1 MKRLAALS
9 AGLLVASLVAARA
22 SAFPWPGRARMV
34 EERLSSGTLEEKR
47 WAAGELGSLSP
58 AMAHRAVALA
68 LSDADRAVSLRGA
81 RRAAECGFDDLGES
95 VLPWLKGTDRE
106 LGRAALDLLALAP
119 RAAVLADVARLLGSG
134 ELELRLAAARVLRRV
149 ARSDAALV
157 RPALRAALDDNEPR
171 VRAASVEALGHVG
184 DAQDVLALGLRLEDT
199 DAPVRLRAAV
209 ALGALGEA
217 SAERV
222 LLGALDD
229 RELAVRQACLRSLG
243 ALGRTSSVAPLLV
256 EARRLPYGSTQKV
269 AIESLGGIVSTEAAS
284 GLVGLLGRA
293 QARTEL
299 ERAIAAQADLALP
312 PLRVCLEQA
321 VGTEL
326 GACAQLWMA
335 RAQPSGRLL
344 EFARAGRID
353 EASLLTALARSPRPD
368 EASIVYALE
377 RLHDDDP
384 AVRAASRQVLGRI
397 QRWEPAWREPVR
409 AAAEARASAPAERA
423 ELVRLLVGDSDAR
436 SVRLARSFSKSTA
449 IGLRRSAAAL
459 LVRAHPS
466 LEQARQSF
474 ADAELRGAVA
484 RALRDELPESLG
496 LGLLE
501 SYGQRGRA
509 ERAALR
515 EAFLGFSP
523 GASGAVIQALGRELE
538 ASREDEA
545 AELLGV
551 LVRLDEA
558 TPLLL
563 ARAHKGAPS
572 ERRALAQW
580 AALRPDGELSRA
592 LVQDPALEVR
602 ALAWQSA
609 GRFGLA
615 AGAASEG
622 EGASRRERLAK
633 LSARLQALV
642 RSGAALGPPV
652 NGPSDA
658 DLALSTDADPAV
670 RLLALGILHYSG
682 GAVAAAEER
691 LRLDE
696 HPAVRR
702 RAAGLL
708 VASAEASAR
717 RALGICRFYEIDP
730 SVARVC
736 RGELD
741 SQADEEVGPWAES
754 TNEPPPG
761 LVLVLAADGVTPA
774 RSAALALLSR
784 GELYFAVT
792 SPGGQLV
799 LPDPKATLL
808 DPGLAF

>member
-1 MKRLAALS
+1 VKRLAALCL
-9 AGLLVASLVAARA
+9 GLLVASLVVARA
-22 SAFPWPGRARMV
+22 NAFPWPGRARIV
-34 EERLSSGTLEEKR
+34 EERLLSGTLEEKR
-47 WAAGELGSLSP
+47 WAATELGSLSP

-68 LSDADRAVSLRGA
+68 LSDADREVSLRGA
-81 RRAAECGFDDLGES
+81 RRAAECGFADFGEN
-95 VLPWLKGTDRE
+95 VVPWLKGSDRE
-106 LGRAALDLLALAP
+106 LARAALDLLALAP
-119 RAAVLADVARLLGSG
+119 QAAVLGEVARVLGSG
-134 ELELRLAAARVLRRV
+134 ELDLRLAAVRVLGRV
-149 ARSDAALV
+149 APGDAALA

-184 DAQDVLALGLRLEDT
+184 DSQDVLAVGLRLEDT

-209 ALGALGEA
+209 ALGALGDA
-217 SAERV
+217 SAQRV
-222 LLGALDD
+222 LLAALDD

-243 ALGRTSSVAPLLV
+243 ALGRTNSVAALLA

-269 AIESLGGIVSTEAAS
+269 AIESLGDIVSTEAAA
-284 GLVGLLGRA
+284 GLVGLLGRS

-299 ERAIAAQADLALP
+299 ERAIEAQAELALP
-312 PLRVCLEQA
+312 PLGVCLEQA

-326 GACAQLWMA
+326 GACAQLWMD

-344 EFARAGRID
+344 TLVRAGRLD
-353 EASLLTALARSPRPD
+353 EASLLTALARSPTPD
-368 EASIVYALE
+368 EAAIVYALE
-377 RLHDDDP
+377 RLDHANP
-384 AVRAASRQVLGRI
+384 AARAAARLVLGRI

-409 AAAEARASAPAERA
+409 AAAEARTSTPVERA
-423 ELVRLLVGDSDAR
+423 ELVHLLVGDSDAR

-449 IGLRRSAAAL
+449 LGLRRGAAAL
-459 LVRAHPS
+459 LVRAQPS
-466 LEQARQSF
+466 VEDARKSF
-474 ADAELRGAVA
+474 DEAELRSAVA

-501 SYGQRGRA
+501 GYGERGRA
-509 ERAALR
+509 ARAALR

-523 GASGAVIQALGRELE
+523 GVSGAVVQALGRALE
-538 ASREDEA
+538 ASPEEEA

-551 LVRLDEA
+551 LIRLDHA

-563 ARAHKGAPS
+563 ARAEKGAQS

-592 LVQDPALEVR
+592 LARDPALEVR

-609 GRFGLA
+609 GRLGLA
-615 AGAASEG
+615 LAAEGA
-622 EGASRRERLAK
+622 GASRRERLAK
-633 LSARLQALV
+633 LSARLQALAHSAAK
-642 RSGAALGPPV
+642 SGLRV
-652 NGPSDA
+652 DRPSDA

-682 GAVAAAEER
+682 GAVAAAEGR

-702 RAAGLL
+702 RAASLL
-708 VASAEASAR
+708 VASAEAAAR
-717 RALGICRFYEIDP
+717 RALGICRFYELDP
-730 SVARVC
+730 SVARAC
-736 RGELD
+736 RGELHLELD
-741 SQADEEVGPWAES
+741 DQAEPFAGS
-754 TNEPPPG
+754 TSRPPAA
-761 LVLVLAADGVTPA
+761 LVLVLSADGVTPA

-792 SPGGQLV
+792 SPSGRLA
-799 LPDPKATLL
+799 LPDPEATIL
-808 DPGLAF
+808 DPGLGF